1 MPRAALLFLALASAS
16 LARAQTPD
24 FVVYSYETRQA
35 ALTVT
40 LNGFPLTVTTAE
52 QSGFGTQPVNLHL
65 RPTGNRLTVS
75 YRPLVPEGGAP
86 GDTAQAYL
94 RLALAS
100 AQAGAMVGTG
110 GAGDLVS
117 IDRTGAGGRL
127 DTVAAFDL
135 PADWAARMALG
146 TRYETLP
153 VLDDEAALRAYA
165 HALLLRFAERD
176 MDAVLEAFRPFL
188 EDQHRAMAAQ
198 LGGMALDEFLRRTRE
213 DLDTNL
219 TQMNTP
225 ADVAPEALVLTPWAE
240 GRLWKVTRPDGR
252 ALLLAED
259 GEGGTISF
267 PIYLGEVDGALRVV
281 R

>member
-1 MPRAALLFLALASAS
+1 MPRAALLCLFLSSAS
-16 LARAQTPD
+16 LASAQTPD

-35 ALTVT
+35 ELTVT

-75 YRPLVPEGGAP
+75 YRPLVPEGGVPA
-86 GDTAQAYL
+86 DTTQAYL

-100 AQAGAMVGTG
+100 AQAGSMVDTG
-110 GAGDLVS
+110 DAGDLVS
-117 IDRTGAGGRL
+117 IERTGAGGRL
-127 DTVAAFDL
+127 DTVATFDL
-135 PADWAARMALG
+135 PADWATRMALG
-146 TRYETLP
+146 ARYDTLP
-153 VLDDEAALRAYA
+153 VLADEDALRAYA

-188 EDQHRAMAAQ
+188 EDQHQAMAPQ
-198 LGGMALDEFLRRTRE
+198 LGGMARDAFMRRTHE
-213 DLDTNL
+213 DLDANL
-219 TQMNTP
+219 AQMTTP
-225 ADVAPEALVLTPWAE
+225 TDVSPEALVLTPWAE

-267 PIYLGEVDGALRVV
+267 HIYLGEVDGALHVV